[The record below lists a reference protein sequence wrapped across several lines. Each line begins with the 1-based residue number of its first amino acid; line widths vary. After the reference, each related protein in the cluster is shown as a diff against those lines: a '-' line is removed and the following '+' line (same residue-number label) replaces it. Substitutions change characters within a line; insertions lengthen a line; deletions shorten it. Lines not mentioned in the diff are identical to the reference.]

1 MTTGLVVP
9 LIWFLGAS
17 AAVVGAGILLSYAA
31 DAIAD
36 RTGLGRL
43 TIGVVLLAAAT
54 SLPEIIVG
62 ISGARLNAPD
72 LAVGDM
78 MGSCIMNMLILA
90 IADLL
95 YHMRSHVTIMPRLVL
110 GHAHLAT
117 LSMVLVGIAGVGIVA
132 HEPFSAFGLGG
143 STVLIVLIYV
153 LEMRA
158 GVKGGATDVT
168 EAVVTPVT
176 ARPPMALRAAL
187 LWFALGAAVIGL
199 AGPVLTRTADH
210 LATVTG
216 LGQTFFGSVFLA
228 LVTSLPELA
237 ASLAALRLGAID
249 LTIGNLFG
257 SNCFN
262 MAALFA
268 FDLADGKGPLLAAVE
283 MRQALTALITLVVTC
298 LALQIVIT
306 RQLRRTWYIEPAAIV
321 LVMASLLGVLVLYL
335 TP

>member
-1 MTTGLVVP
+1 MTDGLVVP

-17 AAVVGAGILLSYAA
+17 AAVVGAGIVLSYAA
-31 DAIAD
+31 DAIAE

-43 TIGVVLLAAAT
+43 TVGVILLAGAT

-62 ISGARLNAPD
+62 VSAVRISAPD

-90 IADLL
+90 VADLL
-95 YHMRSHVTIMPRLVL
+95 YHMRHHVTIMPRLVL

-117 LSMVLVGIAGVGIVA
+117 LSMVVIGIAGVGIVA
-132 HEPFSAFGLGG
+132 HEPFALGG
-143 STVLIVLIYV
+143 VGCSTILIVLIYV
-153 LEMRA
+153 MEMRA

-168 EAVVTPVT
+168 ETVTSPVT
-176 ARPPMALRAAL
+176 SGPPMKLWVALAL
-187 LWFALGAAVIGL
+187 FAGGAAVIGV

-210 LATVTG
+210 VATVTG

-262 MAALFA
+262 MAALLV

-283 MRQALTALITLVVTC
+283 MRQALTALIALVVTC

-306 RQLRRTWYIEPAAIV
+306 RQLRRTWYVEPAAIV
-321 LVMASLLGVLVLYL
+321 LVMATLLGVLVLYL